1 MKKFIALALISV
13 FVSVFAISCEENEDY
28 NFNYEFEEIGQI
40 LTITQPVYIEGTRS
54 GDTDSLLL
62 VAQYKVDENKV
73 IDFKIQA
80 VTNGIAEDL
89 DMATEEVRLALIE
102 RLGEDFTDLE
112 TLEQAELQATEEMTL
127 AECLTK
133 CQKEYTDENGNKLP
147 HRGACKFG
155 CWTQAV
161 IKVLKEI
168 AEIIF
173 PFLKK

>member
-1 MKKFIALALISV
+1 M
-13 FVSVFAISCEENEDY
+13 EN
-28 NFNYEFEEIGQI
+28 
-40 LTITQPVYIEGTRS
+40 TRS
-54 GDTDSLLL
+54 GETDSLLF
-62 VAQYKVDENKV
+62 VAKYKVDEDKV
-73 IDFKIQA
+73 IDFKVQA

-89 DMATEEVRLALIE
+89 DMATAEVRLALIE
-102 RLGEDFTDLE
+102 RLGENFTDLE

-133 CQKEYTDENGNKLP
+133 CQKEYTDENGNKMKG
-147 HRGACKFG
+147 RGVCKFE
-155 CWTQAV
+155 CWTKAV

>member
-1 MKKFIALALISV
+1 MYM
-13 FVSVFAISCEENEDY
+13 EN
-28 NFNYEFEEIGQI
+28 
-40 LTITQPVYIEGTRS
+40 TRS
-54 GDTDSLLL
+54 GETDSLLF
-62 VAQYKVDENKV
+62 VAKYKVDEDKV
-73 IDFKIQA
+73 IDFKVQA

-89 DMATEEVRLALIE
+89 DMATAEVRLALIE
-102 RLGEDFTDLE
+102 RLGENFTDLE

-133 CQKEYTDENGNKLP
+133 CQKEYTDENGNKMKG
-147 HRGACKFG
+147 RGVCKFE
-155 CWTQAV
+155 CWTKAV